1 MPRDENVEIPSLTL
15 DQDEV
20 SERRATAST
29 PKRRLNPPPTRAAV
43 PPAGATAY
51 KKPSLVGVYILLIL
65 ILAAA
70 SGAGYWL
77 WQQNMQLR
85 AELSSAKGQIEN
97 LDHQFLAAD
106 VSANKQGETVEQTL
120 KNHDSEIRKLWG
132 VAYDTN
138 RKTLAAHTDAI
149 AAMQKKLSIMNE
161 AVSTQS
167 QRVAIQS
174 DAFNELEANYNK
186 LIVSVAEL
194 DKAVKPISRDWSSVS
209 TKLNG
214 LEKQV
219 AAQKGQ
225 GEAQALSLDQASQD
239 IDSLE
244 KKLDTLANKP
254 NAASAEELAEI
265 KRTLATQQDAIN
277 AIDAFRSQMNA
288 QVLRLNKQINQL
300 LLQQQ
305 LSSGAN

>member
-1 MPRDENVEIPSLTL
+1 MPRDENVDIPSLKL

-20 SERRATAST
+20 SERRATTST
-29 PKRRLNPPPTRAAV
+29 PKRRLNPPPARAA
-43 PPAGATAY
+43 ATTGATSY
-51 KKPSLVGVYILLIL
+51 KKTSLVGVYILLIL

-70 SGAGYWL
+70 AGAGYWL

-85 AELSSAKGQIEN
+85 NELSNAKGQIEN

-149 AAMQKKLSIMNE
+149 EAMQKKLSIMND
-161 AVSTQS
+161 AVSTQT

-186 LIVSVAEL
+186 LIGSVAAL
-194 DKAVKPISRDWSSVS
+194 DKALKPVTNEWPSVS
-209 TKLNG
+209 TKLTA
-214 LEKQV
+214 LEKET
-219 AAQKGQ
+219 ASQKGKD
-225 GEAQALSLDQASQD
+225 EAQALSLDQALQD
-239 IDSLE
+239 IDALQ
-244 KKLDTLANKP
+244 KKLAALADKP
-254 NAASAEELAEI
+254 NGASSEELAEM

-277 AIDAFRSQMNA
+277 AIDAFRSQMNG

-305 LSSGAN
+305 LSSEAN

>member
-1 MPRDENVEIPSLTL
+1 MPRDENVDIPSLKL

-20 SERRATAST
+20 SDRRATSST
-29 PKRRLNPPPTRAAV
+29 PKRRLNPPPARAVSAS
-43 PPAGATAY
+43 AGATSY

-70 SGAGYWL
+70 AGAGYWL

-85 AELSSAKGQIEN
+85 NELSNAKGQIEN

-120 KNHDSEIRKLWG
+120 KNHDSEIRKLWA

-138 RKTLAAHTDAI
+138 RKTLSAHTDAI
-149 AAMQKKLSIMNE
+149 EAMQKKLSIMND
-161 AVSTQS
+161 AVSTQT

-186 LIVSVAEL
+186 LIRSVADL
-194 DKAVKPISRDWSSVS
+194 DKAVKPITKDWPSVS
-209 TKLNG
+209 TKLTG
-214 LEKQV
+214 LEKEV
-219 AAQKGQ
+219 ASQKGKD
-225 GEAQALSLDQASQD
+225 EAQALSLDQASQD

-244 KKLDTLANKP
+244 KKLAALANKP
-254 NAASAEELAEI
+254 NGASNEELADM
-265 KRTLATQQDAIN
+265 KRTLSNQQDAIN
-277 AIDAFRSQMNA
+277 AIDAFRSQMNT

-305 LSSGAN
+305 LSSEAN